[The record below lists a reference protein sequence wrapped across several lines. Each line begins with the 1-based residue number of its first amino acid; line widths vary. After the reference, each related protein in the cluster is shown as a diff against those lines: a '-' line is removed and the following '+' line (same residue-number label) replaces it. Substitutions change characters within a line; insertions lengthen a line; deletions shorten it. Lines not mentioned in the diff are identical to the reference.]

1 MRSANEPDVDA
12 YDRVIRKLGYPASKN
27 LRDLVEVAFSEEEAA
42 VFLELPASP
51 EEIAVKRD
59 SDTSSVIAHLDR
71 MAAEGIVRR
80 IRKTDGR
87 VTYRPEYMI
96 EPLCDLMMYS
106 LAPYWNE
113 ETQTI
118 GGEEKNRQIAD
129 LWNRFFEEE
138 WYRFARTD
146 ELIHR
151 RVEMLGGALA
161 GMTFTVTPAWK
172 ALEKCNAEAPP
183 DPNFDLRHVVQ
194 QVKASGKKIAAAPC
208 SCKVR
213 ARKSAAPIWTCGSF
227 HEDFMPRHWVDHP
240 RQIYKLW
247 DPDEWLEMMGRCE
260 EEFGLVHVGLPPQL
274 YDVCTC
280 DTECCNIFTPLK
292 KHAHC
297 YEGVEKSP
305 YRSVIDEK
313 VCEGCPDCIARCRF
327 EATRIKKDPASGKHV
342 ASIDLERCVGCGQ
355 CVLGCKIEGAMK
367 LELASNMG

>member
-12 YDRVIRKLGYPASKN
+12 YDRVTRKLGYPASRN
-27 LRDLVEVAFSEEEAA
+27 LRNLVEAAFSEEEAA

-51 EEIAVKRD
+51 EEIVAKRD
-59 SDTSSVIAHLDR
+59 SNTSSVIAHLDR
-71 MAAEGIVRR
+71 MAAAGIVRR
-80 IRKTDGR
+80 IRKPDGQ

-118 GGEEKNRQIAD
+118 GGEEKNRRIAD

-260 EEFGLVHVGLPPQL
+260 EEFGLVHVGLPPHL

-292 KHAHC
+292 RHAHC

-327 EATRIKKDPASGKHV
+327 EATMIKKDPASGKHV
-342 ASIDLERCVGCGQ
+342 ASINLERCVGCGQ
-355 CVLGCKIEGAMK
+355 CVLGCKIDGAIK
-367 LELASNMG
+367 LELASNIE